1 MGKQISDLTVRIG
14 ADTLGF
20 TSGMKKAKGE
30 TDMFEKGISSLKGAV
45 VGAFAVGS
53 VIAFGSASAQ
63 AYNKQAQA
71 ENLLLTAVKGR
82 TDVQQRLMAQAS
94 QLSKNS
100 LFPDDELVNQQK
112 YLASLGMQ
120 ESQIKRVIAASVELS
135 AATGMG
141 LEEAVKNLAKTYGGL
156 TGELG
161 ESIPGLKALTVE
173 QLKNGEAVAY
183 IEKNYKG
190 FAETAANAGTGSFTQ
205 LANDFTNMQEAVG
218 GLVVDGMKPF
228 VGFLREAVQGVTEY
242 ISVPYSDKLKEEQ
255 DDLNILTK
263 AVMGAN
269 EGTNARKGLMDELNS
284 KYPKFLAN
292 LDKEKI
298 TNEQLAARLREVND
312 QYKNRIAAAVI
323 DEDEIKL
330 KTKGQKLQRQ
340 IREFGKDVSRLW
352 SRTYSDIDANIAEE
366 AKKISDPKLDVV
378 QTRMHLKVKQFYE
391 ELKSLGETPKQSD
404 LFFKVDYFGTKGMGD
419 VGFLWQGYLNKYKEI
434 QGNEAEINRIA
445 EELVQLASER
455 ASILKDTKIDAD
467 VIPGVDVDKNL
478 KAAGSIAALNE
489 QLTKLREKIENFPEA
504 EKRLKLFGDLKAEE
518 DGLKKRIQLL
528 EDYRNRV
535 NQDAVAPIKSK
546 QALVTIAPS
555 LKLEGVETYSSTLKD
570 TVDITEGATSV
581 MKSSFGDLAM
591 GIGES
596 FGAMATG
603 AGGME
608 TLVYSVLGAFAG
620 FIKKFGEMMITT
632 AIAGL
637 ALSKAMKNLF
647 NPASWGVALGA
658 GVLLVATGS
667 AMQSSMTK
675 ATSPTPKL
683 AQGGLAFGP
692 TLALVGDNA
701 NARTDPEVIAPLS
714 KLKTLNGGGDINL
727 VGKFRI
733 EGQDLVYVLQKAN
746 QQRKLQQ

>member
-120 ESQIKRVIAASVELS
+120 ESQIKRVLAASVELS

-228 VGFLREAVQGVTEY
+228 VGFLREAVQGVTDYVKVSYAEELEEEGKKVNTLAAELADANTPTEKRRDILLQLQK
-242 ISVPYSDKLKEEQ
+242 ISPDIVKGLDAENLNYVKLRTNIEQYNDQLANRIVLATLEEDEQSAASSLAAQKLRTGQMQLRLNQLMLGVSKEITLSEGTQEEKVKRIVALLRAQVAEQ
-255 DDLNILTK
+255 DKADKGGQFVANPYGGQDLRSNEKKQLEAILE
-263 AVMGAN
+263 V
-269 EGTNARKGLMDELNS
+269 
-284 KYPKFLAN
+284 YAN
-292 LDKEKI
+292 LNQQKEKL
-298 TNEQLAARLREVND
+298 NKRQ
-312 QYKNRIAAAVI
+312 AAAVDI
-323 DEDEIKL
+323 QERVAAL
-330 KTKGQKLQRQ
+330 K
-340 IREFGKDVSRLW
+340 
-352 SRTYSDIDANIAEE
+352 
-366 AKKISDPKLDVV
+366 
-378 QTRMHLKVKQFYE
+378 
-391 ELKSLGETPKQSD
+391 ELLG
-404 LFFKVDYFGTKGMGD
+404 
-419 VGFLWQGYLNKYKEI
+419 LNKAI
-434 QGNEAEINRIA
+434 AATDNPTGNDGN
-445 EELVQLASER
+445 
-455 ASILKDTKIDAD
+455 T
-467 VIPGVDVDKNL
+467 DKNL
-478 KAAGSIAALNE
+478 KAAGSLAALKE
-489 QLTKLREKIENFPEA
+489 QLAKLREQIENFPKA
-504 EKRLKLFGDLKAEE
+504 EQNLKPFGDLKEWEA
-518 DGLKKRIQLL
+518 DLNKRIQLL

-535 NQDAVAPIKSK
+535 DQNAVVPIKSK

-658 GVLLVATGS
+658 GILLVATGS